1 MSDPHKPFA
10 GPLPPLP
17 SASTSLPSIHYV
29 EGPFYSALHQAWDTT
44 ATTSSKSPFSDEL
57 RAALDKAEEKTKVNL
72 PGRSRSYHDEQ
83 LNKMEEVGEYIL
95 WTSLVL
101 ERLTAEFVEGRYLAD
116 TIDELRKRLW
126 EDDLSTMTVNASVSK
141 LRKMKEETQRHAEEM
156 KRIWLPSNYGPPIE
170 TERTQLKFRQSAY
183 SYHNKD
189 PRSHRDSMMSGTS
202 TAGPGTHES
211 PADLGD
217 SDGTSETDS
226 ETEDWFNKTI
236 ETQLNKRGKGEW
248 RCVRGLKC
256 KQGGVV
262 DGVVRVFE
270 RHSEFK

>member
-1 MSDPHKPFA
+1 MSSMSDPHKPFA

-57 RAALDKAEEKTKVNL
+57 RAAIDKAEEKTKVNL

-101 ERLTAEFVEGRYLAD
+101 ERLTAEFVEGRYLSD
-116 TIDELRKRLW
+116 TINELRKRLW
-126 EDDLSTMTVNASVSK
+126 EDDLSAMTVNASVSK
-141 LRKMKEETQRHAEEM
+141 LRPSLIQRLNDEWN
-156 KRIWLPSNYGPPIE
+156 INCWTG
-170 TERTQLKFRQSAY
+170 
-183 SYHNKD
+183 
-189 PRSHRDSMMSGTS
+189 
-202 TAGPGTHES
+202 
-211 PADLGD
+211 
-217 SDGTSETDS
+217 